1 MKMDGKPSNVKEL
14 GSNRAKL
21 LPIMAIFA
29 ALAFFTLFLQTSVA
43 TAAPLDKKTPMT
55 WLVLGDSL
63 SAEYGLKRG
72 TGWVALLESKLNQEK
87 QDVQV
92 FNASISGETTSG
104 GKSRLPNLLAK
115 HRPNLVIIELGG
127 NDALR
132 GLDMALTQEN
142 LRTMIADS
150 KKMGA
155 NVLLIGM
162 QLPPNFGKQYAAKF
176 EGIFKSLAQD
186 GASGV
191 TKVTLAPFFLDGFG
205 EDLSFFQ
212 ADRIHPTEAAQPKM
226 LANVWPMLK
235 KQLPVK

>member
-1 MKMDGKPSNVKEL
+1 MKMDGKASNVQEL
-14 GSNRAKL
+14 GSRRAKL
-21 LPIMAIFA
+21 LSIMAIFA
-29 ALAFFTLFLQTSVA
+29 ALAFFTLFSLNSTA
-43 TAAPLDKKTPMT
+43 TAAPLDKKTPLT

-72 TGWVALLESKLNQEK
+72 TGWVALLESKLRQEK

-104 GKSRLPNLLAK
+104 GKSRLPSLLAK
-115 HRPNLVIIELGG
+115 HQPNLVIIELGG

-132 GLDMALTQEN
+132 GLDMALTQQN
-142 LRTMIADS
+142 LSAMIAES

-155 NVLLIGM
+155 KVLLIGM

-176 EGIFKSLAQD
+176 EGIFKNLSQD

-191 TKVTLAPFFLDGFG
+191 TLVPFFLEGFG

-235 KQLPVK
+235 KQLPLK